1 MTRSIVLWCPRWPV
15 VAAYRDDS
23 CGEAIPGQPLALIHG
38 GVVVECSLNATQEG
52 VRPGMKR
59 REAHTLL
66 PTLVLIPHDEHRDR
80 SAFDRV
86 LRDLTEYVPQHAVLG
101 PGLVAFG
108 ARGLERFYGSEEA
121 ASRMLV
127 DALVRSE
134 PLAEGRIGIADDL
147 FTAVTAAQSTSH
159 RYPLRRVEPG
169 EQQLFLSEMP
179 LDVLGEPE
187 TVSLLQR
194 LGLHTVGDFVELG
207 LDAIRER
214 LGVPGERLFHLATGN
229 SGTPLLVRD
238 APQDTRERMEL
249 PESCTLVEQVAFSL
263 KARTQQYETRVRAG
277 GMVVT
282 RLRITVGYDDGS
294 ELIRIWNHPRF
305 FEASD
310 ILDRVRWQLE
320 QAFRDSD
327 NSEGNAPPAVSWVEY
342 EALDP
347 EDLSSHEPGLW
358 GAGPDSR
365 VHHVLSRVQGLV
377 GAHGVVTGTSRKGR
391 LPSDTHVV
399 TTWGD
404 YENPELSGPL
414 PGSLPSPLPATIF
427 STPREVSVLGGDGNA
442 VTVSSRAELS
452 SPPAWLVSGSRRV
465 KVTSWAG
472 PWPVWEKW
480 WDPTRSR
487 FVHRLQVIDEAG
499 MGWLVSLCNHAW
511 SLEARYD

>member
-1 MTRSIVLWCPRWPV
+1 MPRSIVLWCPRWPV

-23 CGEAIPGQPLALIHG
+23 CAEASPREPLAITHG
-38 GVVVECSLNATQEG
+38 GVVVECSEDAARAG
-52 VRPGMKR
+52 VRLGMKR
-59 REAHTLL
+59 REAHTVL
-66 PTLVLIPHDEHRDR
+66 PSLILIPQDEHRDR
-80 SAFDRV
+80 AVFDRV
-86 LRDLTEYVPQHAVLG
+86 LRELTEYVPQHAVLG

-121 ASRMLV
+121 ASRMLM

-134 PLAEGRIGIADDL
+134 PLAEGRIGIADDV
-147 FTAVTAAQSTSH
+147 FTAVTAAQSTSTP
-159 RYPLRRVEPG
+159 YPLRRVEPG
-169 EQQLFLSEMP
+169 EQQLFLAEMP

-207 LDAIRER
+207 LEAIRER

-229 SGTPLLVRD
+229 SGTPLLLRD
-238 APQDTRERMEL
+238 APHDTRERMEL
-249 PESCTLVEQVAFSL
+249 PESCTLVEQVAFGL
-263 KARTQQYETRVRAG
+263 KARTEEYESRLRAAG
-277 GMVVT
+277 VVVT
-282 RLRITVGYDDGS
+282 RLRITVGYDDGL
-294 ELIRIWNHPRF
+294 EQVRVWNHPRF
-305 FEASD
+305 FSATD

-320 QAFRDSD
+320 QAFRDVQNTERD
-327 NSEGNAPPAVSWVEY
+327 IPPAVSWVEY

-347 EDLSSHEPGLW
+347 EDIASHEPGLW
-358 GAGPDSR
+358 GGGPDSK

-377 GAHGVVTGTSRKGR
+377 GANGVVTAASRRGR
-391 LPSDTHVV
+391 LPADTQVF
-399 TTWGD
+399 TAWGD
-404 YENPELSGPL
+404 YEHKEISGPL

-427 STPREVSVLGGDGNA
+427 STPREVSLVGHDGDTVA
-442 VTVSSRAELS
+442 VSSRAELS

-465 KVTSWAG
+465 KVRSWAG

-487 FVHRLQVIDEAG
+487 FVHRLQVVDEQG
-499 MGWLVSLCNHAW
+499 MGWLVSLCHQTW

>member
-23 CGEAIPGQPLALIHG
+23 CAEASPGEPLALIHS
-38 GVVVECSLNATQEG
+38 GVVVECSLDATAAG

-66 PTLVLIPHDEHRDR
+66 PALVLIPQDEHRDR
-80 SAFDRV
+80 AAFDRV
-86 LRDLTEYVPQHAVLG
+86 LIELAEYVPQHAVLG

-147 FTAVTAAQSTSH
+147 FTAVTAAQSTSA

-179 LDVLGEPE
+179 LDVLGDAD

-194 LGLHTVGDFVELG
+194 LGLHTLGDFVGLG

-214 LGVPGERLFHLATGN
+214 LGVPGERLFHLATGQ
-229 SGTPLLVRD
+229 SGAPLLVRD

-249 PESCTLVEQVAFSL
+249 PESCTLVEQVAFGL
-263 KARTQQYETRVRAG
+263 KARTQEYETRLRGAG
-277 GMVVT
+277 VVIT
-282 RLRITVGYDDGS
+282 RLRITVGYDDGLEHS
-294 ELIRIWNHPRF
+294 RIWNHPRF
-305 FEASD
+305 FQAAD
-310 ILDRVRWQLE
+310 LVDRVRWQLE
-320 QAFRDSD
+320 QAFRDAQNVEREVS
-327 NSEGNAPPAVSWVEY
+327 PAISWVEY

-347 EDLSSHEPGLW
+347 EDIASHEPGLW

-377 GAHGVVTGTSRKGR
+377 GAHGVVTGTSRRGR
-391 LPSDTHVV
+391 LPSDTQVL
-399 TTWGD
+399 TAWGD
-404 YENPELSGPL
+404 YESQEASGPL

-427 STPREVSVLGGDGNA
+427 STPREVSVLGQDGDE
-442 VTVSSRAELS
+442 VSVSARAELS
-452 SPPAWLVSGSRRV
+452 SSPAWLVSGARRV

-472 PWPVWEKW
+472 PWPVWERW
-480 WDPTRSR
+480 WDPARSR
-487 FVHRLQVIDEAG
+487 FVHRLQVVDDQG
-499 MGWLVSLCNHAW
+499 MGWLVSLCNQAW

>member
-1 MTRSIVLWCPRWPV
+1 MTRSIVLWCPRWSV
-15 VAAYRDDS
+15 VAAYRDES
-23 CGEAIPGQPLALIHG
+23 CAEASPGVPLALMHG
-38 GVVVECSLNATQEG
+38 GVVRECSRDATDAG

-66 PTLVLIPHDEHRDR
+66 PALVMIPQDERRDR
-80 SAFDRV
+80 VAFDRV
-86 LRDLTEYVPQHAVLG
+86 LIELAEYVPQHAVLG

-121 ASRMLV
+121 ASRMLM

-134 PLAEGRIGIADDL
+134 PLAEGRIGIADDV
-147 FTAVTAAQSTSH
+147 FTAVTAAQSTTS

-179 LDVLGEPE
+179 LEVLGDPE
-187 TVSLLQR
+187 TVSLMQR
-194 LGLHTVGDFVELG
+194 LGLQTLGDFVGLG

-214 LGVPGERLFHLATGN
+214 LGVPGERLFHVA
-229 SGTPLLVRD
+229 SGQSDTPLLVRD
-238 APQDTRERMEL
+238 APVDTRERMDL
-249 PESCTLVEQVAFSL
+249 PESCTLVEQVAFGL
-263 KARTQQYETRVRAG
+263 KLRTEEYETRLRQAG
-277 GMVVT
+277 VVVT
-282 RLRITVGYDDGS
+282 RLRVTVGYDDGR
-294 ELIRIWNHPRF
+294 EDLKVWNHPRF
-305 FEASD
+305 FQSAD

-320 QAFRDSD
+320 QAFRETPDVED
-327 NSEGNAPPAVSWVEY
+327 EVPPVVTWVEY

-347 EDLSSHEPGLW
+347 EDVASHEPGLW

-377 GAHGVVTGTSRKGR
+377 GAQGVVTGSPRRGR
-391 LPSDTHVV
+391 LPGDTQVL
-399 TTWGD
+399 TPWGD
-404 YENPELSGPL
+404 YEAQEPSGPL

-427 STPREVSVLGGDGNA
+427 STPREVSVLGQDGDTVA
-442 VTVSSRAELS
+442 VSSRAELS

-465 KVTSWAG
+465 KVMSWAG

-480 WDPTRSR
+480 WDPARSR
-487 FVHRLQVIDEAG
+487 FVHRLQVVDEQG
-499 MGWLVSLCNHAW
+499 MGWLVSLCNQAW